1 MPTFFICFI
10 LFILWFRVKTK
21 QSSKEENKSIEEF
34 LTREQEA
41 NFTRKKDISNLEYIS
56 VNMEILPFSD
66 TTDEYE
72 IQLENNVKKFADKK
86 LLNLSG
92 LTNTDI
98 KLLYG
103 SANLDILSSYDQNY
117 TLLLR
122 DLNKW
127 GAYLFQKER
136 YSDSKTVLK
145 YALSLGSDITETYTT
160 LAKIYLSEDS
170 PEKVQK
176 LIEQISESDAYLKD
190 SIKLSLIKLLQ
201 EY

>member
-136 YSDSKTVLK
+136 YSDSKTVLE
-145 YALSLGSDITETYTT
+145 YALYLGSDITETYTT

>member
-10 LFILWFRVKTK
+10 LFILLFRVKTK

-136 YSDSKTVLK
+136 YSDSKTVLE

>member
-41 NFTRKKDISNLEYIS
+41 NFTRKKDISNREYIS

-136 YSDSKTVLK
+136 YSDSKTVLE

>member
-41 NFTRKKDISNLEYIS
+41 KFTRKKDISNLEYIS

-136 YSDSKTVLK
+136 YSDSKTVLE

>member
-103 SANLDILSSYDQNY
+103 SGNLVLLSSYDQNY

-136 YSDSKTVLK
+136 YSDSKTVLE

>member
-56 VNMEILPFSD
+56 VNLEILPFSD

-136 YSDSKTVLK
+136 YSDSKTVLE

>member
-136 YSDSKTVLK
+136 YSDSKTVLE

>member
-41 NFTRKKDISNLEYIS
+41 NFTRKKDISNLEYIY
-56 VNMEILPFSD
+56 VNLEILPFSD

-136 YSDSKTVLK
+136 YSDSKTVLE

-176 LIEQISESDAYLKD
+176 LIEKISESDAYLKD

>member
-72 IQLENNVKKFADKK
+72 IQLANNVKKFADKK

-136 YSDSKTVLK
+136 YSDSKTVLE

>member
-136 YSDSKTVLK
+136 YSDSKTVLE

-176 LIEQISESDAYLKD
+176 LIEQI
-190 SIKLSLIKLLQ
+190 
-201 EY
+201 

>member
-72 IQLENNVKKFADKK
+72 IQLENNVKK
-86 LLNLSG
+86 
-92 LTNTDI
+92 
-98 KLLYG
+98 
-103 SANLDILSSYDQNY
+103 
-117 TLLLR
+117 
-122 DLNKW
+122 
-127 GAYLFQKER
+127 
-136 YSDSKTVLK
+136 
-145 YALSLGSDITETYTT
+145 
-160 LAKIYLSEDS
+160 
-170 PEKVQK
+170 
-176 LIEQISESDAYLKD
+176 
-190 SIKLSLIKLLQ
+190 
-201 EY
+201 

>member
-72 IQLENNVKKFADKK
+72 IQLENNIKKFADKK

-136 YSDSKTVLK
+136 YSDSKTVLE

>member
-1 MPTFFICFI
+1 MFICFI

-136 YSDSKTVLK
+136 YSDSKTVLE